1 MTDRRSLSERR
12 DARGRVLIGLAEPDV
27 SAEPPAPATDLLVD
41 ADPVGDRAKPHS
53 LWTDAWWQMRRRPMF
68 WISAALI
75 VVFLVMAAWPGL
87 FTRLDPRYCQLI
99 EARQPPSRAHWF
111 GTDVQGCD
119 VYVRT
124 VYGARASILVGLL
137 ATAGVTV
144 IGSVVGLISGYFGR
158 WLDVLLSRL
167 GEIFFAIPTLLGG
180 IVILYSFPS
189 RPGTPFFV
197 IVGKV
202 VLAITLLAWPSIAR
216 LMRGSVLQVM
226 PNEYVT
232 AAKGLGASS
241 ARVIVSHVMPNA
253 MAAVIA
259 VATINLGVYIALE
272 ATLSFL
278 GIGLQ
283 EPAISWG
290 IAISTASRM
299 GYITTAPH
307 MLLFPSLFLSLTV
320 LAFIMLGEV
329 ARDALDPKLR

>member
-1 MTDRRSLSERR
+1 MTERPDPDPTPR
-12 DARGRVLIGLAEPDV
+12 FLVGLTQPDL
-27 SAEPPAPATDLLVD
+27 SAEPPAPASDLLVD
-41 ADPVGDRAKPHS
+41 ADPVGAAAKPHS

-68 WISAALI
+68 WISATLI
-75 VVFLVMAAWPGL
+75 AVFVVMAAWPEL
-87 FTRLDPRYCQLI
+87 FTRLDPRYCLLVD
-99 EARQPPSRAHWF
+99 ARQPPSGAHWF
-111 GTDVQGCD
+111 GTDIQGCD
-119 VYVRT
+119 VYART
-124 VYGARASILVGLL
+124 IHGARSSILVGLF
-137 ATAGVTV
+137 ATTGVTV
-144 IGSVVGLISGYFGR
+144 IGSFIGLVSGYFGH
-158 WLDVLLSRL
+158 WLDVLLSRV

-189 RPGTPFFV
+189 KPGTPYLV
-197 IVGKV
+197 VVAKV
-202 VLAITLLAWPSIAR
+202 VLAITLLAWPTIAR

-241 ARVIVSHVMPNA
+241 ARVIASHVLPNA

-299 GYITTAPH
+299 GYITSAPH

>member
-1 MTDRRSLSERR
+1 MIDRR
-12 DARGRVLIGLAEPDV
+12 DHKDRGRREQFLAGLAEPDLAV
-27 SAEPPAPATDLLVD
+27 EPPEPASDLLVGEEPTGA
-41 ADPVGDRAKPHS
+41 ADKPHS

-68 WISAALI
+68 WISTALI
-75 VVFLVMAAWPGL
+75 IIFAVMAVWPSL
-87 FTRLDPRYCQLI
+87 FTSLDPRYCLLA
-99 EARQPPSRAHWF
+99 ESRQPPGRQHWF
-111 GTDVQGCD
+111 GTDIQGCD
-119 VYVRT
+119 VYART
-124 VYGARASILVGLL
+124 VYGARSSILVGVF
-137 ATAGVTV
+137 ATLGVTV
-144 IGSVVGLISGYFGR
+144 IGSFVGLVSGYFGH

-189 RPGTPFFV
+189 KPDTPYFV
-197 IVGKV
+197 VVGKV

-226 PNEYVT
+226 PNEYVV
-232 AAKGLGASS
+232 AAQGLGASS
-241 ARVIVSHVMPNA
+241 ARVIVSHVLPNA
-253 MAAVIA
+253 MAGVIA

-290 IAISTASRM
+290 IAISAASKM
-299 GYITTAPH
+299 GYITSAPH

>member
-1 MTDRRSLSERR
+1 MTERR
-12 DARGRVLIGLAEPDV
+12 DPFETMLVGLTEP
-27 SAEPPAPATDLLVD
+27 EPEVPPTDPSTDLLVGPD
-41 ADPVGDRAKPHS
+41 EPTDFDKPHS

-68 WISAALI
+68 WISTTLI
-75 VVFLVMAAWPGL
+75 VVFIVMALWPSL
-87 FTRLDPRYCQLI
+87 FTGIDPRHCLLT
-99 EARQPPSRAHWF
+99 EARRPPSRAHWF
-111 GTDVQGCD
+111 GTDIQGCD
-119 VYVRT
+119 IYART
-124 VYGARASILVGLL
+124 IHGARSSILVGVF
-137 ATAGVTV
+137 ATLGATL
-144 IGSVVGLISGYFGR
+144 IGSFVGLVSGYFGH

-180 IVILYSFPS
+180 MVILYTFPS
-189 RPGTPFFV
+189 NPSTPYLV
-197 IVGKV
+197 VVGKV
-202 VLAITLLAWPSIAR
+202 VLAITVLGWPSIAR
-216 LMRGSVLQVM
+216 LMRGSVLQVL

-241 ARVIVSHVMPNA
+241 ARVIASHVLPNA

-283 EPAISWG
+283 PPAISWG
-290 IAISTASRM
+290 IAISRASTM

-329 ARDALDPKLR
+329 ARDSLDPKLR